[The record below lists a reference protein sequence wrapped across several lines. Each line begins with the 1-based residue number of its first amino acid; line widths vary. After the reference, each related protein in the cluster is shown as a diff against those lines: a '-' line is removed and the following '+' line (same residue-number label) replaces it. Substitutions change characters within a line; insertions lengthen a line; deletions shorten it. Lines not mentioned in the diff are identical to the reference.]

1 MLKERIRFVFLR
13 MLDREKLLEVIPYHI
28 TLHEVYSRFGYANFG
43 TEPCEIKDY
52 DVLFEELA
60 KEFQK
65 QREDLYQK
73 QNEAT
78 EKLSYNLL
86 GRKFEKDEIVYLKE
100 IIEQKYKQLF
110 NYIDKQENI
119 AFNIFFGDLKNFLY
133 QEHLEKTGSKFY
145 SLAEREEE
153 LQKILKATSLR
164 NREGLVAGLKTSFL

>member
-28 TLHEVYSRFGYANFG
+28 TLHEVYSKFGYANFG
-43 TEPCEIKDY
+43 TEPCEMKDY

-73 QNEAT
+73 QNEAI
-78 EKLSYNLL
+78 EKLSFNLL

-100 IIEQKYKQLF
+100 VIEQKYEQLF

-119 AFNIFFGDLKNFLY
+119 AFNIFFSDLKNFLY
-133 QEHLEKTGSKFY
+133 QEHLEKTGSNFY

-153 LQKILKATSLR
+153 LQKILKATSLK
-164 NREGLVAGLKTSFL
+164 NRERLVAGLKTSFL